1 MAVAR
6 RRAINLPVGVPPV
19 IEELVDE
26 AAAEVDKEERAARV
40 SGFFLPECTLPAD

>member
-26 AAAEVDKEERAARV
+26 AAAEDAQRA
-40 SGFFLPECTLPAD
+40 GMT